1 MSNKRLSATEISRFL
16 NERLQDR
23 RAIRNS
29 EVHDRPQKLA
39 EDAVRAAFRQKL
51 TAPRG
56 RFVSHCHL
64 LVRIDRQRAVCQYCG
79 QSYPLTPSGDLDRGQ
94 LVQEA
99 LSRPLFG
106 REGQCRL

>member
-23 RAIRNS
+23 REIRNS
-29 EVHDRPQKLA
+29 EVHDMPQKLA
-39 EDAVRAAFRQKL
+39 EDTERAAFRQKL
-51 TAPRG
+51 TAPHG
-56 RFVSHCHL
+56 RFVSSYHL
-64 LVRIDRQRAVCQYCG
+64 LVRIGAQRAVCQYCG
-79 QSYPLTPSGDLDRGQ
+79 QSYPLTLSGDLDRDQ

-106 REGQCRL
+106 REVQCRL

>member
-1 MSNKRLSATEISRFL
+1 MSNKRLSTTEISRFL
-16 NERLQDR
+16 NERLQDS
-23 RAIRNS
+23 RAIRSS
-29 EVHDRPQKLA
+29 EVYDMLQKPA
-39 EDAVRAAFRQKL
+39 EDAERAAFRQKL
-51 TAPRG
+51 TAPHG
-56 RFVSHCHL
+56 RFVSSYHL
-64 LVRIDRQRAVCQYCG
+64 LVRIDQQRAVCRYCG